1 MSWLQPVST
10 RDWTALQVDAYHA
23 NMQSHVDAIMGGSII
38 SDTAPANTTAG
49 TGMAAAG
56 DWKFDSG
63 VALGKS
69 GMNWRPMHHASTMGG
84 KPQSADNAILDGG
97 SGMTADEAEYI
108 VATHKIPLRDKH
120 LDGLAYRAQ
129 DPEIVHKPV
138 TSKSEI
144 PEKS

>member
-10 RDWTALQVDAYHA
+10 RDWTASQVDAYHA

-38 SDTAPANTTAG
+38 PDTAPANTAVG
-49 TGMAAAG
+49 TGMAATG

-63 VALGKS
+63 VALGKA

-97 SGMTADEAEYI
+97 SGMTLDEAEDI
-108 VATHKIPLRDKH
+108 AATHKIPLRDKELH
-120 LDGLAYRAQ
+120 RFVYHTQ
-129 DPEIVHKPV
+129 NPEIVHRPKTPN
-138 TSKSEI
+138 SEI
-144 PEKS
+144 LEKS

>member
-38 SDTAPANTTAG
+38 SDTAPANTAVG

-97 SGMTADEAEYI
+97 SGMTLDEAEDI
-108 VATHKIPLRDKH
+108 ATRNKIPLRDKE
-120 LDGLAYRAQ
+120 LCGFAYRAQ
-129 DPEIVHKPV
+129 DPEIVHKLDVPKLD
-138 TSKSEI
+138 TPKS
-144 PEKS
+144 